1 MSLADSLRLTLFM
14 LFNYDRNNGYAGD
27 CINCITGGGKSLPI
41 GAYFSFVGV
50 LAEKLPKVCVSFR
63 KEDLIER
70 GFSAQLHSLL
80 PVDSSYSKSI
90 LQQLYD
96 FVPASTYN
104 LDEYVRFRT
113 VRDVFVEFVKGIR
126 ISQLEGKDVIR
137 ILQPDI
143 RRFSNMK
150 TLVLLD
156 GIPLMTMKPF

>member
-14 LFNYDRNNGYAGD
+14 LLYDRNNGYAGD

-41 GAYFSFVGV
+41 GAYFSFCRGVGG
-50 LAEKLPKVCVSFR
+50 KLPKVCVSFR

-96 FVPASTYN
+96 LFPLPLIIWMSMFVSG
-104 LDEYVRFRT
+104 L
-113 VRDVFVEFVKGIR
+113 
-126 ISQLEGKDVIR
+126 
-137 ILQPDI
+137 
-143 RRFSNMK
+143 
-150 TLVLLD
+150 
-156 GIPLMTMKPF
+156 